1 MMIDRAFSPGRAVV
15 GGGGPSPAAGK
26 PSSSPAR
33 ELAQR
38 QSGTIEILLLWHP
51 ETEGVELSVRDVV
64 TDMGFEIEVEPGN
77 AIDAF
82 NHPYAYAPKRDTFRR
97 VLRVER
103 TIAGG

>member
-15 GGGGPSPAAGK
+15 DHGGPSPAAGE

-38 QSGTIEILLLWHP
+38 QSGTVEILLLWHP
-51 ETEGVELSVRDVV
+51 ETGRVELSVRDDV
-64 TDMGFEIEVEPGN
+64 TDIGFDIEVEPGN
-77 AIDAF
+77 AIEAF
-82 NHPYAYAPKRDTFRR
+82 NHPYAYAPKRDKFRR

-103 TIAGG
+103 TIADG